1 MGMTC
6 NQCGKTIDGEGMA
19 FCPYCGA
26 KLAET
31 AETAQPVNPEAEK
44 WIKKAQAVSS
54 YPDKKKILE
63 KGLAACPGNRDI
75 EWELLFIGEQRPR
88 KGMVL
93 DFSIIRCWV
102 LDIYRKP
109 GEFSAEKRDEMRAWL
124 FDAPQLKA
132 CLEKFEDPERK
143 QQEYL
148 LRLCREYVNIFLE
161 GDSQIMGNLFGFVLG
176 RNKEKRLAVPAGQI
190 IAAMKKDEKLSPE
203 QREQLWRAFYQAYSL
218 EMNGKTEYLDGEL
231 SS

>member
-1 MGMTC
+1 
-6 NQCGKTIDGEGMA
+6 
-19 FCPYCGA
+19 
-26 KLAET
+26 
-31 AETAQPVNPEAEK
+31 
-44 WIKKAQAVSS
+44 
-54 YPDKKKILE
+54 
-63 KGLAACPGNRDI
+63 
-75 EWELLFIGEQRPR
+75 
-88 KGMVL
+88 
-93 DFSIIRCWV
+93 
-102 LDIYRKP
+102 
-109 GEFSAEKRDEMRAWL
+109 MRAWL